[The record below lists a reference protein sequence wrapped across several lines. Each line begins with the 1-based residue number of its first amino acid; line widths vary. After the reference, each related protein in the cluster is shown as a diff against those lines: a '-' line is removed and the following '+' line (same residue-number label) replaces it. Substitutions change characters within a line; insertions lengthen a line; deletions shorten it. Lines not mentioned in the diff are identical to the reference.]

1 MDPKEQVFLAL
12 CGEPLK
18 KAQIAKKVGKTSGR
32 DVNKYLYELKGEGR
46 AEMVGENPPLWRRA
60 GKFPS
65 GAVQNKS
72 RSVPPKTNI
81 LLETPIRDISYGFQE
96 AANLLLIGQTD
107 STNWKAFA
115 GKIGYTVLE
124 VAVFDG
130 KDESPWAVIK
140 DWQTKKEATFGRFIE
155 IMAQMERAD
164 VLTKL
169 KEKLNLAP
177 EAREVLDEMLKPVNG
192 EHDGI
197 PGN

>member
-12 CGEPLK
+12 CDEPLK

-46 AEMVGENPPLWRRA
+46 AELACENPPLWRRA
-60 GKFPS
+60 GNFPS
-65 GAVQNKS
+65 GAVQNES
-72 RSVPPKTNI
+72 RSVLPKTNI

-96 AANLLLIGQTD
+96 AANLLVLGQTD
-107 STNWKAFA
+107 NWKAFA
-115 GKIGYTVLE
+115 GIIGYTVQD
-124 VAVFDG
+124 VAVFEN

-164 VLTKL
+164 VLARL

-177 EAREVLDEMLKPVNG
+177 EAREVLDEMLKPVKG